1 MSGGGTVLV
10 VDRDQ
15 ATRRLIAGQVAT
27 LGLACR
33 AVATSEAALAALD
46 EDAVALAVVEVEL
59 PGVNGLGV
67 MHALHERFE
76 RLPVILVTSTHT
88 DAVARAAGLMLGADD
103 YLVKP
108 LDPTELTARIRRS
121 LRRFGHAHVNGRAHP
136 EPTGEMSSL
145 SPREREI
152 LTLLAEGNTQTQI
165 AADLV
170 LSPRTVATHIQ
181 NLLRKLGVN
190 SRAQAVVA
198 AYREGLVEGGP
209 DTSVDAHALRLL
221 PRLTA

>member
-1 MSGGGTVLV
+1 MEGH
-10 VDRDQ
+10 
-15 ATRRLIAGQVAT
+15 AEA
-27 LGLACR
+27 LGLSCR
-33 AVATSEAALAALD
+33 AFATSEAALAALD
-46 EDAVALAVVEVEL
+46 DEEPSLAVVEVEL
-59 PGVNGLGV
+59 EGLNGLGLL
-67 MHALHERFE
+67 HAIHARFE
-76 RLPVILVTSTHT
+76 QLPVILVTSKHG

-108 LDPTELTARIRRS
+108 LDPTELMARVRRS
-121 LRRFGHAHVNGRAHP
+121 LLRSGRSNERGAENGAARS
-136 EPTGEMSSL
+136 EMAML

-181 NLLRKLGVN
+181 NLLRKLGVK